1 MITSMTRYVHSFPWL
16 KFPHREYLIS
26 ISYAVLKTIERL
38 AFLELAMYAHTQP
51 NKALP
56 NNDKALAGWA
66 KLSINQWLKVKENVF
81 TEWLLVDGFWLLP
94 DWFVVADKAEPV
106 VQAQEGEPK
115 KAMTNAER
123 QAAYKARQA
132 ELALLA
138 EQSNVTGN
146 GDSNA
151 QVTESNGTGN
161 EEVTASN
168 GEVTD
173 GNVTGNADFVTFGG
187 KGEDSDLDLNQDLD
201 SKKSNTAPNNLTV
214 IVPPL
219 PIDPVLPVQSE
230 PVQEPTKK
238 PSRKRVTVEVL
249 TEKDLMTTYGVLPK
263 YAKDWLAIRDSRKA
277 KLTGS
282 AMELLIS
289 QSELAGIT
297 IAQAVEVCAK
307 KGWTGF
313 NATWNY
319 SDIIPIQKTANDS
332 AREKGIA
339 AIIASGQSKPA
350 SENFINGMVGI
361 YGDVLVNAA
370 VISAISNKPV
380 DVIEYIGTFLKA
392 EARQNKRPPSKPIT
406 GNVNAAFPLAKE
418 TKLTPNQI
426 QENKEAL
433 DELPF

>member
-1 MITSMTRYVHSFPWL
+1 MITSMTRYMHSFPWL

-106 VQAQEGEPK
+106 VQTQEGEPK

-138 EQSNVTGN
+138 EQRNVTGN

-173 GNVTGNADFVTFGG
+173 DNVTGNADFVTFGG

-201 SKKSNTAPNNLTV
+201 LDSKKSNTTPNNLTV
-214 IVPPL
+214 IVPPS
-219 PIDPVLPVQSE
+219 PIDPVLPVQIE
-230 PVQEPTKK
+230 PAQEPTKK
-238 PSRKRVTVEVL
+238 PSRKRINIEVL
-249 TEKDLMTTYGVLPK
+249 TEDDLVNTYGASPR
-263 YAKDWLAIRDSRKA
+263 YAKDWLAFRA
-277 KLTGS
+277 KKNAPLTPS
-282 AMELLIS
+282 SMESLIS
-289 QSELAGIT
+289 QAELAGIT
-297 IAQAVEVCAK
+297 VAQAIEVCAK
-307 KGWTGF
+307 KPWQGF

-319 SDIIPIQKTANDS
+319 SDIISVKKTANDS
-332 AREKGIA
+332 TRLKGIKA
-339 AIIASGQSKPA
+339 LVDSGQSQSA
-350 SENFINGMVGI
+350 AETFIKGMIDI
-361 YGDVLVNAA
+361 YGLDLVSESIISVIANTPHDVT
-370 VISAISNKPV
+370 
-380 DVIEYIGTFLKA
+380 EYIGNFL
-392 EARQNKRPPSKPIT
+392 RSNTRNKQPVKPIF
-406 GNVNAAFPLAKE
+406 GNVNSKFSVP
-418 TKLTPNQI
+418 TVTQLTEAEI
-426 QENKEAL
+426 QENKEAI
-433 DELPF
+433 DDLPF